1 MNEIKEYRIETSNNP
16 SDLRTTIDSYINDG
30 RAPFGGVSVAIYE
43 NRDRIFAQAM
53 VKYKN
58 KEHV

>member
-16 SDLRTTIDSYINDG
+16 SDLRTTINSYIIDG
-30 RAPFGGVSVAIYE
+30 WTPYGGVSVAIYE

-58 KEHV
+58 KERV